1 MNRVFG
7 FGLSTYRH
15 ILTSIDAKCSGDSYR
30 CVRCFVVQLFSR
42 VAHVKYLEYLLK
54 TVEMDVVESEHQ
66 SQVDD
71 NNETNAEKSEQ
82 VEKKTKESEDGSN
95 AGKDFEY
102 LDRNEFTSE
111 IFKIEVKNL
120 GYFGIGASICC
131 SI

>member
-1 MNRVFG
+1 M
-7 FGLSTYRH
+7 
-15 ILTSIDAKCSGDSYR
+15 
-30 CVRCFVVQLFSR
+30 FSR

-71 NNETNAEKSEQ
+71 NDGKNAEKLEQ
-82 VEKKTKESEDGSN
+82 VEEKTKESEDVSN
-95 AGKDFEY
+95 ARKDFEY